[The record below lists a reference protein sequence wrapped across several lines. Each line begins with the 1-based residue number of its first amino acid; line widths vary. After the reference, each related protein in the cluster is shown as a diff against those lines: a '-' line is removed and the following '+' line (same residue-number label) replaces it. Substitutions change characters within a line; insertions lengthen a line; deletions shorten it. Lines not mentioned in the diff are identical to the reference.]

1 MKTTLNPKENT
12 VKNHERFAAP
22 YLLATNTDGV
32 ISAAG
37 LRVGTGSSL
46 NGSVVCIKTNGGAIV
61 PMQAP
66 GATTIDTVSV
76 ANTEQSSGDPEHD

>member
-1 MKTTLNPKENT
+1 M
-12 VKNHERFAAP
+12 KNHERFAAP
-22 YLLATNTDGV
+22 YLLATNIDGV

-37 LRVGTGSSL
+37 LRVGTGNSL

-66 GATTIDTVSV
+66 GATTIDTASA
-76 ANTEQSSGDPEHD
+76 ANAEQSSGDPEQD